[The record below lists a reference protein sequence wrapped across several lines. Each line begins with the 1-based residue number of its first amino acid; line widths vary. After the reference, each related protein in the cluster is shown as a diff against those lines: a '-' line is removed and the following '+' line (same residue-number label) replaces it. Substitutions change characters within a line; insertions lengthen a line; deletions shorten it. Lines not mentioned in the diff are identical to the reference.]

1 MKIKKKDDC
10 AAIPHFD
17 SHSGFSKDH
26 FSKLNAGQTVSVDEI
41 PPQGKKFVEE
51 VKSKGK

>member
-10 AAIPHFD
+10 LGIPHFN
-17 SHSGFSKDH
+17 SHSGLSKDN
-26 FSKLNAGQTVSVDEI
+26 FSKLNNGETVTVDAI
-41 PPQGKKFVEE
+41 PPQAKNFVEE